1 MPPRGCNPETGPKE
15 SAFILTC
22 DAYVPVDRRLV
33 DVPGFQNWTP
43 HRTLVTLVFCLIL
56 LVTSIGMSVKYIQVS
71 RELQQLST
79 DHITQNS
86 SLAQSIQSREDLLRE
101 SDMRRQQSKQE
112 VEKVLQELN
121 RYNDTLQQYKQ
132 TLKESEEKQNVLQK
146 VLNDTKAEKQNTEQE
161 LKKTHASL
169 NQLNKEYCPDQW
181 TFFGGR
187 CFYFSDEKKQW
198 TESRNYCAYRGSTL
212 LILTEKDTALKTF
225 ISEKNDDYW
234 VGLQRKNWD
243 YEWKWLD
250 GSPG

>member
-1 MPPRGCNPETGPKE
+1 
-15 SAFILTC
+15 
-22 DAYVPVDRRLV
+22 
-33 DVPGFQNWTP
+33 GFQNWTP